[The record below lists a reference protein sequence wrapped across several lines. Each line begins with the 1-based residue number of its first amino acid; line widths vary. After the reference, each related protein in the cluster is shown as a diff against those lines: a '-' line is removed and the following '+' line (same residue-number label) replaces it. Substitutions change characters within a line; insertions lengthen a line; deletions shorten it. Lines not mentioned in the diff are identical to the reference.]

1 MLSRNTYA
9 AGVVVFVLSAGAAIS
24 DPITAPGTGDAP
36 HVSAPAPTRTA
47 AADSNQMICHNRVAT
62 GSRLSYARDCH
73 TRAEWDVI
81 HRESREY
88 VNSQQLKGFN
98 AGKPCGKT
106 C

>member
-9 AGVVVFVLSAGAAIS
+9 AAVVVFVLSAGAAIS
-24 DPITAPGTGDAP
+24 NPTTAPGTGDVP
-36 HVSAPAPTRTA
+36 HVSAPAPIRTA

-62 GSRLSYARDCH
+62 GSRLSYARDCL

>member
-1 MLSRNTYA
+1 MLSRNIYA
-9 AGVVVFVLSAGAAIS
+9 VGIVVFVLSTGAALS
-24 DPITAPGTGDAP
+24 DPVTTLGGAGDALQ
-36 HVSAPAPTRTA
+36 VSAPAAETPA
-47 AADSNQMICHNRVAT
+47 AELKQMICHNRVAT

-88 VNSQQLKGFN
+88 VNNQQLRGFN

>member
-24 DPITAPGTGDAP
+24 DPISAPGTGDAP

>member
-1 MLSRNTYA
+1 MQFKCIYA
-9 AGVVVFVLSAGAAIS
+9 VGVVVFALFAGAAIS
-24 DPITAPGTGDAP
+24 DPLTAHGEAGKALQA
-36 HVSAPAPTRTA
+36 SAPARDTPEA
-47 AADSNQMICHNRVAT
+47 ELKQMICRNRMAT

-81 HRESREY
+81 HREAREY
-88 VNSQQLKGFN
+88 VNNQQLKGFN